1 MDVPDKSDCQGS
13 GLTSLTGS
21 SGTDAPRAYVPDV
34 GDGASGGCRRGAG
47 AIASA
52 PRRSSIDRFD
62 ASVEEGTFG
71 GYEAFGVYSED
82 AGSGRSSEYEIF
94 IVSTGAEF

>member
-1 MDVPDKSDCQGS
+1 MPG
-13 GLTSLTGS
+13 
-21 SGTDAPRAYVPDV
+21 
-34 GDGASGGCRRGAG
+34 
-47 AIASA
+47 SA

-82 AGSGRSSEYEIF
+82 AGSSIPPVFNNIQNTNYRDNSQQFIIIHWLIRSGGYLPSGM
-94 IVSTGAEF
+94 IV

>member
-1 MDVPDKSDCQGS
+1 MPV
-13 GLTSLTGS
+13 
-21 SGTDAPRAYVPDV
+21 
-34 GDGASGGCRRGAG
+34 
-47 AIASA
+47 SA

-82 AGSGRSSEYEIF
+82 AGSERSSEYEIF